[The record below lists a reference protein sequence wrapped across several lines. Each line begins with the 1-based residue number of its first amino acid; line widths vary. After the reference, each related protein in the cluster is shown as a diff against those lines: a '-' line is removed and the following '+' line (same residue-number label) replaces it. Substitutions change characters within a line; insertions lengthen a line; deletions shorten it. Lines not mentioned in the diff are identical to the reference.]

1 MAEQSLPHQEQPS
14 KILTFITILIYINS
28 FLISQELQENREQYT
43 FERIIFFFYK
53 TWHLFFSLTERP
65 SQFIAKSPSK
75 NKRWAVSL
83 KEKKM

>member
-43 FERIIFFFYK
+43 FERIIFLQNMTSVFLSHWK
-53 TWHLFFSLTERP
+53 TFT
-65 SQFIAKSPSK
+65 IYSK
-75 NKRWAVSL
+75 VTI
-83 KEKKM
+83 